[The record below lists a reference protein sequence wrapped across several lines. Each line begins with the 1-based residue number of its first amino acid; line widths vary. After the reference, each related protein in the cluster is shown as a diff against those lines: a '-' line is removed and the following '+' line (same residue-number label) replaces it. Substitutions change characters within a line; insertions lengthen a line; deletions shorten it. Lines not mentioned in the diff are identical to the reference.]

1 MKKLVSL
8 LLLFVMLM
16 TMATFSATAEEPIEI
31 IVARSSYPTG
41 WPDSLDK
48 DFIYQQILEKTG
60 VSFKLV
66 ALDDYSQTLN
76 LRIINDNAP
85 DMFVINADTMRT
97 YAAQDML
104 KDLTPYKNNELQCVF
119 DTFGAG
125 TDVPGLYY
133 NDKMYLIPA
142 ANYDNNDYY
151 TMYYRKDWADK
162 LQLTPPTTVDE
173 LFNFCK
179 TIMEADLDGNG
190 IKDTK
195 AFTGIKMQGLDAIA
209 NAYDVA
215 LGNYVIVRDG
225 KVTNSLLQP
234 RMKEALA
241 KIREFYDA
249 GLMDS
254 DIMLGNPNVKATTVG
269 GNFGVSVMK
278 WSDLS
283 KGAYVA
289 QAKEINPEIEYGW
302 FGPLTTGEEGATG
315 VYGIKDYEQNT
326 GEKYAISGSIS
337 DEKLEAIFK
346 VVQYLCTDEGSKLV
360 YVGQENVHWVYDE
373 TGTVKLT
380 ERSGETNYTY
390 VYQILG
396 RNDLVYLAL
405 KFPEAA
411 DVVAYCMDTPRYF
424 MYNKSVVFPDDFYLA
439 DLKDYVSMQ
448 LTAFVLGERPIEE
461 YDAFIKELYDM
472 YDFQRFMDICT
483 EQLIAMGYAVE

>member
-179 TIMEADLDGNG
+179 T
-190 IKDTK
+190 
-195 AFTGIKMQGLDAIA
+195 
-209 NAYDVA
+209 
-215 LGNYVIVRDG
+215 
-225 KVTNSLLQP
+225 
-234 RMKEALA
+234 
-241 KIREFYDA
+241 
-249 GLMDS
+249 
-254 DIMLGNPNVKATTVG
+254 
-269 GNFGVSVMK
+269 
-278 WSDLS
+278 
-283 KGAYVA
+283 
-289 QAKEINPEIEYGW
+289 
-302 FGPLTTGEEGATG
+302 
-315 VYGIKDYEQNT
+315 
-326 GEKYAISGSIS
+326 
-337 DEKLEAIFK
+337 
-346 VVQYLCTDEGSKLV
+346 
-360 YVGQENVHWVYDE
+360 
-373 TGTVKLT
+373 
-380 ERSGETNYTY
+380 
-390 VYQILG
+390 
-396 RNDLVYLAL
+396 
-405 KFPEAA
+405 
-411 DVVAYCMDTPRYF
+411 
-424 MYNKSVVFPDDFYLA
+424 
-439 DLKDYVSMQ
+439 
-448 LTAFVLGERPIEE
+448 
-461 YDAFIKELYDM
+461 
-472 YDFQRFMDICT
+472 RF
-483 EQLIAMGYAVE
+483 